1 MALESSTA
9 QVHRAAVDLAR
20 LEQIGRELLEA
31 LGEDLT
37 RPDLAETPGRWARWW
52 QEFIDYDAG
61 KIDTLFE
68 SSTVGQMV
76 VVSPMRVWS
85 LCAHHLLP
93 FWCDV
98 SVAYIPNGKV
108 LGLSK
113 FARIAHRYAHQLQI
127 QEGLVAQIADE
138 VQQIT
143 GASDVAVMGQGV
155 HLCMTMRGIQTPAV
169 MTSLAVR
176 GVFESDA
183 MRRAEFM
190 RVVGILGK
198 SF

>member
-1 MALESSTA
+1 MEVELATA
-9 QVHRAAVDLAR
+9 QVHRRTVDLAR
-20 LEQIGRELLEA
+20 LERIGRELLEA
-31 LGEDLT
+31 IGEDLT
-37 RPDLAETPGRWARWW
+37 RADLAETPGRWARWW

-61 KIDTLFE
+61 KTDTLFE

-113 FARIAHRYAHQLQI
+113 FARIAHQFAHRLQI
-127 QEGLVAQIADE
+127 QEGLVTQIADE
-138 VQQIT
+138 VQRIT
-143 GASDVAVMGQGV
+143 GAEDVAVMGQGV

-176 GVFESDA
+176 GVFETDEG
-183 MRRAEFM
+183 RRAEFVN
-190 RVVGILGK
+190 VVK
-198 SF
+198 MTN